1 MEDISPN
8 MFFLTLNGNLIDQSK
23 YQNFKENKDEI

>member
-8 MFFLTLNGNLIDQSK
+8 MFFLTLNGNLIDQLK